1 MRSAC
6 TARIQGLK
14 ACAAPPAGRSRLTAP
29 PLRDRRHDGPVWQV
43 AWAHPKFGTL
53 LASCSFPQH
62 GRDGL
67 ARSSPCG
74 HPSLQEPTPI
84 TQGCSPWA
92 REEILR
98 RGRAACREEAA
109 AAPWCLPK
117 GPPISPHS
125 RPSRYDRQ
133 IFVWKEHT
141 PGQWGQVYQCR
152 EHEGSVNSIAWC
164 PVEHGLCLACAS
176 SDGRVSVLTRQA
188 DDSWT
193 VKRFNAH
200 NIGCN
205 AVSWA
210 PAFPAGAVLSAASP
224 TGAALQ
230 PMRLVTGGCDN
241 LVKIWRCAAL
251 PPPPPPPPSPPGRH
265 LQTRWRFSSQV
276 R

>member
-1 MRSAC
+1 M
-6 TARIQGLK
+6 
-14 ACAAPPAGRSRLTAP
+14 
-29 PLRDRRHDGPVWQV
+29 
-43 AWAHPKFGTL
+43 
-53 LASCSFPQH
+53 
-62 GRDGL
+62 
-67 ARSSPCG
+67 
-74 HPSLQEPTPI
+74 
-84 TQGCSPWA
+84 
-92 REEILR
+92 
-98 RGRAACREEAA
+98 
-109 AAPWCLPK
+109 
-117 GPPISPHS
+117 
-125 RPSRYDRQ
+125 
-133 IFVWKEHT
+133 WKEHT

-241 LVKIWRCAAL
+241 LVKIWRCA
-251 PPPPPPPPSPPGRH
+251 PPPTLPAPAWPPSPDTVALLLAGTLRTETTGSRSLHRGRR
-265 LQTRWRFSSQV
+265 TPIGCAAWRWNTGHERATLV
-276 R
+276 AHACDLAKPRY

>member
-1 MRSAC
+1 MHCAYTGPQGVRRTSCWPLSAD
-6 TARIQGLK
+6 R
-14 ACAAPPAGRSRLTAP
+14 AAPPRSQARRAGVAGGVGAPEVRHPAGVVLVPAARSRWP
-29 PLRDRRHDGPVWQV
+29 RSQQPVWPPITPG
-43 AWAHPKFGTL
+43 AHPDYSGL
-53 LASCSFPQH
+53 LPL
-62 GRDGL
+62 GPRGD
-67 ARSSPCG
+67 
-74 HPSLQEPTPI
+74 PSA
-84 TQGCSPWA
+84 GK
-92 REEILR
+92 
-98 RGRAACREEAA
+98 G
-109 AAPWCLPK
+109 CLP
-117 GPPISPHS
+117 GGGCCGALVPPQRPPISPHS

-200 NIGCN
+200 QIGCN

-241 LVKIWRCAAL
+241 LVKIWRCAAC
-251 PPPPPPPPSPPGRH
+251 PPPPPPPSPPGRH

>member
-1 MRSAC
+1 MSEPNSAQCTHAVRMRRAC

-117 GPPISPHS
+117 GRRFR
-125 RPSRYDRQ
+125 RPLDRLGTT
-133 IFVWKEHT
+133 VRSSCGRST
-141 PGQWGQVYQCR
+141 R
-152 EHEGSVNSIAWC
+152 R
-164 PVEHGLCLACAS
+164 AS
-176 SDGRVSVLTRQA
+176 GGRCT
-188 DDSWT
+188 
-193 VKRFNAH
+193 
-200 NIGCN
+200 
-205 AVSWA
+205 
-210 PAFPAGAVLSAASP
+210 SAASTRAP
-224 TGAALQ
+224 STRSHGALWSTASAWRARP
-230 PMRLVTGGCDN
+230 PMAG
-241 LVKIWRCAAL
+241 
-251 PPPPPPPPSPPGRH
+251 
-265 LQTRWRFSSQV
+265 
-276 R
+276 